1 VRLFA
6 RRYEADFLLPPEAP
20 EELLETLIT

>member
-1 VRLFA
+1 LFA

-20 EELLETLIT
+20 EELLETLVT